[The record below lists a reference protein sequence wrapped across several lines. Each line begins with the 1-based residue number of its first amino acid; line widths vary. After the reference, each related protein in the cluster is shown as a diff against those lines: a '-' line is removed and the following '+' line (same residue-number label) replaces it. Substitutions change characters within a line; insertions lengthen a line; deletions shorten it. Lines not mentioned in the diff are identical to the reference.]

1 MSQDRNRHHP
11 QPPSIPPCQGGGLAP
26 VAGGGLS
33 PSTSCGLSPSPDKGR
48 VGEGLVPPG
57 EGVASDSAFLP
68 YNNNLTALSR
78 QNRSNPTPAESKI
91 WREILRMRQ
100 FAHYK
105 FLRQKPLGG
114 YIVDF
119 YCSELR
125 LVIEI
130 DGDSHAEQVAYDEER
145 TRFLNA
151 LGLQVVRYTNDEVL
165 HNLEGVYDDLSR
177 LLKTTMLTPPGL
189 PLSGE
194 EQDTSPLI
202 TPSLIRE
209 GRGGLGD

>member
-1 MSQDRNRHHP
+1 MSQNRN
-11 QPPSIPPCQGGGLAP
+11 QPPSIPPCQGGSFKSSSSDKGEGFKSA
-26 VAGGGLS
+26 
-33 PSTSCGLSPSPDKGR
+33 SPDKGR
-48 VGEGLVPPG
+48 RGRGSF
-57 EGVASDSAFLP
+57 ASGSDFLP
-68 YNNNLTALSR
+68 YNKNLTALAR

-91 WREILRMRQ
+91 WREVLRMRR

-130 DGDSHAEQVAYDEER
+130 DGDSHAEQIAYDEER

-165 HNLEGVYDDLSR
+165 HNTEGVYADLLRQLPVEKDQPLFPSQ
-177 LLKTTMLTPPGL
+177 PGE
-189 PLSGE
+189 GE
-194 EQDTSPLI
+194 
-202 TPSLIRE
+202 
-209 GRGGLGD
+209 